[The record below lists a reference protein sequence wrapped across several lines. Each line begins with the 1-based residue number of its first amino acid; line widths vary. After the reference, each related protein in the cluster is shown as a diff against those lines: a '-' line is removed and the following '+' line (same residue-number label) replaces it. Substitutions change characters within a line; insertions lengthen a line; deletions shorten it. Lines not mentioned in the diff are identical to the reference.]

1 MGKASKYPAYSSG
14 SISVNGQTKATA
26 QRDSKGNLVSSN
38 YNMSDSEKNIY
49 NSVQDNLYSSL
60 GNLFTITDSD
70 KQAWNSQLNAMKS
83 KGLQTID
90 ETYTPMETNL
100 KNDIASRFGNYDNS
114 VFLNNLNTITNKKAQ
129 AYADLSN
136 NLLTEQNNLYSEE
149 LQNRINTIT
158 LLSNLNT
165 ALNDNILNYTNMAN
179 SNAESGN
186 SYNNNAYNGNYR
198 ASTSWVSMDG
208 VGEYHDKVRGEGTF
222 ARLEQN
228 IATCGCRHLSVN
240 MAINTLNCDS
250 VAAAIEYASKSRYL
264 ESISLNFHTPFPG
277 TEALEVPHEKRV
289 EIINMILDYKKRG
302 YPIMNSTAGLRKMKD
317 NDFVMRCWISNFVF
331 VDGTRSPQCIGA
343 EMGIC
348 PKCGFCMAGEE
359 SAVFELRPGTILAAL
374 KLRK

>member
-1 MGKASKYPAYSSG
+1 MGKSSKYPAYSSG

-186 SYNNNAYNGNYR
+186 SYNNNAYNSNYR
-198 ASTSWVSMDG
+198 ASTSWLNTAFKMQENSA
-208 VGEYHDKVRGEGTF
+208 K
-222 ARLEQN
+222 
-228 IATCGCRHLSVN
+228 ATS
-240 MAINTLNCDS
+240 
-250 VAAAIEYASKSRYL
+250 
-264 ESISLNFHTPFPG
+264 
-277 TEALEVPHEKRV
+277 
-289 EIINMILDYKKRG
+289 
-302 YPIMNSTAGLRKMKD
+302 
-317 NDFVMRCWISNFVF
+317 
-331 VDGTRSPQCIGA
+331 
-343 EMGIC
+343 
-348 PKCGFCMAGEE
+348 
-359 SAVFELRPGTILAAL
+359 AAL
-374 KLRK
+374 AFV